1 MNDPRPAHMQWLT
14 PLLMVKDA
22 QSSMNFYAA
31 AFGFSV
37 REQRGEDNGPIFVSM
52 EHHGELVLMFS
63 QEGAFGAPEKSPASM
78 GVMASQA
85 FYLYVDEVDQTYLNA
100 LEAGAKNLIAPSNMF
115 WGDRFAMVEDN
126 DGYRWAL
133 ARRFS
138 FGV

>member
-1 MNDPRPAHMQWLT
+1 MR
-14 PLLMVKDA
+14 
-22 QSSMNFYAA
+22 FYTA

-37 REQRGEDNGPIFVSM
+37 REQRSESKGPIFVSM

-85 FYLYVDEVDQTYLNA
+85 FYLYVDEVDKTYQSA
-100 LEAGAKNLIAPSNMF
+100 LDAGAKSLIAPSNMF
-115 WGDRFAMVEDN
+115 WGDRFAMVEDA

-133 ARRFS
+133 ARHFS
-138 FGV
+138 FSSERTE